1 MRQFLKAL
9 ILLPVAIVAVLLAIA
24 NRKPVTL
31 SFDPFTPEG
40 PLFSWTLPLFALM
53 FLCLMLGVLIGG
65 IASWLAQAKHR
76 RLERRYRREARRLRD
91 ERERLR
97 TQGAGGAGAGLPA
110 LVSEPSRL

>member
-9 ILLPVAIVAVLLAIA
+9 ILLPIAVVVVLLAVA
-24 NRKPVTL
+24 NRAPVTL
-31 SFDPFTPEG
+31 SFDPFSKPG
-40 PLFSWTLPLFALM
+40 PLFSTTMPLFALL
-53 FLCLMLGVLIGG
+53 FIALAIGVVIGG
-65 IASWLAQAKHR
+65 AAAWLAQSKHR

-97 TQGAGGAGAGLPA
+97 THPGGSGVPA

>member
-9 ILLPVAIVAVLLAIA
+9 VLLPVGVAVVLLAIA

-40 PLFSWTLPLFALM
+40 PQFSWTLPLFALM

-65 IASWLAQAKHR
+65 VASWLAQAKHR

-97 TQGAGGAGAGLPA
+97 AQPGAPGLPA
-110 LVSEPSRL
+110 LASEPSRL